1 MDIETGAILHE
12 DSFEYVGPLM
22 LCDRSAAG
30 AAAGA
35 AKTAKNVGA
44 TEQTNA
50 NQIGNSVIPGLERE
64 AQNPAGYSPTDLNSM
79 LVANQ
84 SGAGGANSAVTGE
97 AGLAGARTRNGG
109 GYTAALDEASRQK
122 GKQESMGN
130 LDIASKNA
138 GLKNEQQQFAQKS
151 LQGLYGTDTDA
162 MLKAM
167 GLVPQD
173 IQAQAAADKTGWV
186 QDLSGIMSSLGQLGG
201 GAAAMKKAF

>member
-44 TEQTNA
+44 SEQTSA
-50 NQIGNSVIPGLERE
+50 NQIGGSLIPGLERE
-64 AQNPAGYSPTDLNSM
+64 AEHPAGYSPTDLNSM

-97 AGLAGARTRNGG
+97 AGLGAARTRNAS

-151 LQGLYGTDTDA
+151 LQGLYGTDTSA
-162 MLKAM
+162 MLEAM
-167 GLVPQD
+167 GLVPKD
-173 IQAQAAADKTGWV
+173 ITAQAAADSTGWV
-186 QDLSGIMSSLGQLGG
+186 QDLTGIMKGLGSLAQ
-201 GAAAMKKAF
+201 GAGSMGVKI